1 MKNFI
6 SEKNILIYEDGRE
19 SKIFDTDFS
28 SESSYTDMGGG
39 LTLVRISVK
48 NESDRERKI
57 KVIYSL
63 TTAFEVVDYTVP
75 SVLYNGNDNADR
87 GIPTGLVRDG
97 ESWIFAYDRVSLPSC
112 TLTQNRDSFCALFA
126 SDENEASL
134 RSSCSMIRLERGA
147 FEQRI
152 YYPVTEAPYTYSNKR
167 KFTERYEE
175 YLTLGK
181 GEVFSAS
188 LYVLTGVPVREH
200 YAYENLLDCAVKVFP
215 DRKKPIFTQKEL
227 YDSQIKYL
235 NSLVSSHGGK
245 PFVAAYYDTP
255 LAARQA
261 GRGKPITPDEMIEM
275 AKEPKNLE
283 FFLADH
289 AAAGFSSQGILSER
303 MLLLDAINRGD
314 EKDIKRALEML
325 DCWIELMTPSGL
337 AFSRIP
343 ESPRGS
349 VAVTNTCVI
358 GQQIYEMTGV
368 AVMLKNA
375 GLGYQ
380 KYLGYAKKMADAMIE
395 KYDDSLGFGVC
406 FDVISG
412 ARLSWDGEMRSFAPW
427 IPERHGLRYVYNAT
441 GGFVLAAMSELY
453 LATGEE
459 KYLTAAIR
467 ASDFYYTHFLDRFTC
482 SGGAIDCQSVDRE
495 SAYPFLRSSMSL
507 YKITKDEKYLER
519 AKMAAVFFTSFT
531 VFYDALYPADSEFT
545 KYGYSTQGA
554 TFVGA
559 EHPATDPYGVITVP
573 ELYEL
578 TRLTGDKKWKIIA
591 DMMWK
596 NGMLGITPHESYEM
610 RGQHRPVG
618 SQSEATFPCRWT
630 KYRPTCEERGHFV
643 DFLPA
648 WVTAFRL
655 YAMSQK
661 EFDFE
666 ENK

>member
-1 MKNFI
+1 MKD
-6 SEKNILIYEDGRE
+6 SLKSKSVLIYENGCERNI
-19 SKIFDTDFS
+19 SDTDFTHS
-28 SESSYTDMGGG
+28 LSYTDEGDG
-39 LTLVRISVK
+39 LTRVVLTVTNPTDK
-48 NESDRERKI
+48 ERKI
-57 KVIYSL
+57 KVIYSVVTEFL
-63 TTAFEVVDYTVP
+63 PVDYTIP

-87 GIPTGLVRDG
+87 GIPTGLTRDG
-97 ESWIFAYDRVSLPSC
+97 ESWIFSYDRVSLPSC
-112 TLTQNRDSFCALFA
+112 TLTQNKDCFCALFA
-126 SDENEASL
+126 SDKDASSL
-134 RSSCSMIRLERGA
+134 VSSCSLLRHGDGR

-167 KFTERYEE
+167 KFTERYDG
-175 YLTLGK
+175 YLTLGAA
-181 GEVFSAS
+181 ESFTAT
-188 LYVLTGVPVREH
+188 LYILTGTPVREH
-200 YAYENLLDCAVKVFP
+200 YAYENLLDCAVRVFP
-215 DRKKPIFTQKEL
+215 DKKEPIFTQDEL

-235 NSLVSSHGGK
+235 NSLVSEHEGK

-261 GRGKPITPDEMIEM
+261 GRGKPITPEEMIEM

-303 MLLLDAINRGD
+303 MLLLDAIKR
-314 EKDIKRALEML
+314 KDSEGVQRAIEML
-325 DCWIELMTPSGL
+325 DCWLGLMTPSGL
-337 AFSRIP
+337 AFTRIP
-343 ESPRGS
+343 ESPRGA
-349 VAVTNTCVI
+349 VAPTNTCVI

-368 AVMLKNA
+368 AVMLKSA
-375 GLGYQ
+375 GLEYQ
-380 KYLGYAKKMADAMIE
+380 RFIDYAKTLADAMIE
-395 KYDDSLGFGVC
+395 RYDDSLGFGVC

-412 ARLSWDGEMRSFAPW
+412 ERLSWDGGLCRFAPW
-427 IPERHGLRYVYNAT
+427 VPERHGMRFVYNAT

-453 LATGEE
+453 LATGEQ
-459 KYLTAAIR
+459 KYLDSAIK
-467 ASDFYYTHFLDRFTC
+467 ASDFYYENFLNGFKC

-507 YKITKDEKYLER
+507 YRITNDEKYLER
-519 AKMAAVFFTSFT
+519 AKMAATFFTSFT

-559 EHPATDPYGVITVP
+559 EHPATDPYGVITAP

-578 TRLTGDKKWKIIA
+578 SRLTKDKKWKIIA

-596 NGMLGITPHESYEM
+596 NGMLGITPDESYEM

-655 YAMSQK
+655 YAMSRS
-661 EFDFE
+661 EFDFI
-666 ENK
+666 NNN